1 MSKKPHQSDAIN
13 RYPSPSEDPEF
24 KKYWNSY
31 IEAVTSRD
39 NFKEGHLFQLE
50 MLCKMHQEYKKLEQV
65 LEVTG
70 HTYMSESGRYGQV
83 IKKYPEVDQMN
94 KVRDQIA
101 AYIKMLGLTLTK
113 DTAPSDKTEGEEWD

>member
-1 MSKKPHQSDAIN
+1 MAKKTPPSDIEMK
-13 RYPSPSEDPEF
+13 YPSPSSDPEF

-31 IEAVTSRD
+31 IDAVTSRD

-50 MLCKMHQEYKKLEQV
+50 MLCKMHQEYKKLEEV

-101 AYIKMLGLTLTK
+101 AYIKMLGLTLAK
-113 DTAPSDKTEGEEWD
+113 DTAPSDKPEDGEWD